1 MFRISEAAVHGVMT
15 NLIQKTLIGTVA
27 AWVLI
32 SGCSKEQ
39 GGGSRFAM
47 PPMPVETDLVSVRAV
62 ADRFRSV
69 GTIQAGRAI
78 AVVPEI
84 EGSVVGIP
92 FREGEAI
99 RRGDL
104 ILKLNDA
111 ELAASVERAE
121 ALRDQARSTYD
132 RMENVVEQGAG
143 APQDLD
149 DAAADL
155 KVAGA
160 ELALARARLA
170 KTRIVAPFDGIV
182 GARRVSPGAFVRV
195 GQTVTELVQ
204 ISSLRVHFSVPERH
218 LGKLKRG
225 SKVRISTTAYPGEEI
240 EGKIDVVE
248 PILDASTRSVRV
260 IAIVP
265 NPEGHFRPGMS
276 ANVSAVLS
284 SRESALTIPNEA
296 VFATGDQMFVYAVN
310 PDSTVTRIAVVLGG
324 RYRDVVEVLHGL
336 EPGMRVVCAGHQKL
350 FAGAK
355 VLPIRKASS
364 KLSQQA
370 PGAGPRK

>member
-1 MFRISEAAVHGVMT
+1 MFRNLGNGRARVMT
-15 NLIQKTLIGTVA
+15 SFVQRSFIGTVA
-27 AWVLI
+27 TWVLI

-39 GGGSRFAM
+39 GGGGRFAM
-47 PPMPVETDLVSVRAV
+47 PPTRVETDLVSVRAV

-78 AVVPEI
+78 AVASKI
-84 EGSVVGIP
+84 EGSVVGMP

-104 ILKLNDA
+104 ILKLDDA
-111 ELAASVERAE
+111 ELAAEVERAE
-121 ALRDQARSTYD
+121 ALRDQARSTHD

-143 APQDLD
+143 ALQDLD

-155 KVAGA
+155 KVAEA

-170 KTRIVAPFDGIV
+170 KTRVVAPFDGIV

-195 GQTVTELVQ
+195 GETVTELVQ
-204 ISSLRVHFSVPERH
+204 ISALRVHFSVPERH
-218 LGKLKRG
+218 LDKLRRG
-225 SKVRISTTAYPGEEI
+225 SSVRVSTTAYPGEEV

-248 PILDASTRSVRV
+248 PVLDASTRSVRV
-260 IAIVP
+260 IAIVQ
-265 NPEGHFRPGMS
+265 NPEGHLRPGMS
-276 ANVSAVLS
+276 ANVSVVLS

-296 VFATGDQMFVYAVN
+296 VFAAGDRMFVYAVN
-310 PDSTVTRIAVVLGG
+310 PDSTVTRTAVVLGG

-350 FAGAK
+350 FEGAK
-355 VLPIRKASS
+355 VLPIQRADSGTGK
-364 KLSQQA
+364 
-370 PGAGPRK
+370 